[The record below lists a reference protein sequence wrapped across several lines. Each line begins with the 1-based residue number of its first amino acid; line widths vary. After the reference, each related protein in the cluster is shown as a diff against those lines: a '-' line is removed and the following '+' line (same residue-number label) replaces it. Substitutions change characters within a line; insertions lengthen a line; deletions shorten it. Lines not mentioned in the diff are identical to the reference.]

1 MNDGPEFWFSFET
14 EENKNGECDSFV
26 VITKRFK
33 RVKLTFN
40 EISKYVGM
48 LKAINKYVSG
58 LF

>member
-14 EENKNGECDSFV
+14 EENNGECDSFV

-40 EISKYVGM
+40 EIFKYVGM
-48 LKAINKYVSG
+48 LKTINKYVSG
-58 LF
+58 FF

>member
-14 EENKNGECDSFV
+14 EESKNGECDSFV

-40 EISKYVGM
+40 EIFKYVGM

-58 LF
+58 FF

>member
-14 EENKNGECDSFV
+14 EESKNGECDSFV
-26 VITKRFK
+26 VITKRFN